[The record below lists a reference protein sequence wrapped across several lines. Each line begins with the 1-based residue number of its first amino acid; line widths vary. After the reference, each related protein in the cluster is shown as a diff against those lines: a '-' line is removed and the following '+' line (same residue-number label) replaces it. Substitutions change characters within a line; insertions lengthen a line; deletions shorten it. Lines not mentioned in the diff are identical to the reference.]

1 MNWKYYIPHEWE
13 SDRCA
18 WEDIWLMPSIHAVSS
33 QSYWLTIDAAS
44 YIDDEQ
50 KQALGSSPYLIN
62 GDDMVVN
69 ADNFSKD
76 ELLEYARIWLSEKGF
91 TDVQLIEGT
100 YEEFQG
106 SNEDAKAIE
115 IAKKRLNELDKN
127 CSEFGT

>member
-1 MNWKYYIPHEWE
+1 
-13 SDRCA
+13 
-18 WEDIWLMPSIHAVSS
+18 
-33 QSYWLTIDAAS
+33 
-44 YIDDEQ
+44 
-50 KQALGSSPYLIN
+50 
-62 GDDMVVN
+62 MVVN

-127 CSEFGT
+127 GSEFDT